1 VLGHLPVG
9 CSALAPGS
17 GRRVCVGPR
26 ENAPQGVQWA
36 AGAGRVAL
44 AGGEALLPGLDM
56 PPPGVALFAD
66 DECGGLTL
74 APCGA
79 AVETVP
85 EWDPEALVVRS
96 PQPLR
101 EDTIR
106 IVDAA

>member
-1 VLGHLPVG
+1 
-9 CSALAPGS
+9 
-17 GRRVCVGPR
+17 
-26 ENAPQGVQWA
+26 
-36 AGAGRVAL
+36 
-44 AGGEALLPGLDM
+44 M
-56 PPPGVALFAD
+56 ALFAD

-85 EWDPEALVVRS
+85 EWDPEALVLRS
-96 PQPLR
+96 LQPLR